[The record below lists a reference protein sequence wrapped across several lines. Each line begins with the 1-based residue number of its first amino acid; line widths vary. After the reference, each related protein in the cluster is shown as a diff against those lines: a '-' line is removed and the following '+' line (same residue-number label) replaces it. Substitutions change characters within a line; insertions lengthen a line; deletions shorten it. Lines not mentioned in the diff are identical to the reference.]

1 MTIIPIMNIYNTIA
15 VDRLHQKFLFVMLAH
30 HVIQN
35 EFEVVFNDI
44 RPIFCV
50 MTILHY
56 GY

>member
-1 MTIIPIMNIYNTIA
+1 MTIIPIMNIYNTIS

-30 HVIQN
+30 NVIQN